1 MADVTPHCPVHPD
14 VPLEPRR
21 RGWSCPVCG
30 RRVLTFQQWP
40 RPERQVEAARPE
52 ADPVLDRLPWIVA
65 PHVAAARDTT
75 RPAAERLDHA
85 VQAACNAVRLT
96 VALLLAGARHRGI
109 TGPGLCGALGR
120 LALPGWQGLVGL
132 GDRLAGEEGL
142 QAGDPWSAGLV
153 GAWRDLSSRGVLAR
167 LVATPAVPADGNGG
181 GGEPDVLLDRVAA
194 DAGEVVAALFG
205 VGGPRL
211 LRVVAREPCR
221 VISLHGVHA
230 DHLDE
235 VEAPRDLPTVPEGSI
250 LVAVVSGEARPLEPF
265 LRPGELVAAGQGL
278 YRGEPALALL
288 LPTAEGGFYQGA
300 GAPVRLRQDWG
311 QVFPAPA
318 EGDEPAPARI
328 GRQQVAAPAAIHAS
342 RIAGRLRRLPW
353 HVGSFLPRPALEEP
367 LAAALRRPGRGVLV
381 AGEAGAG
388 KTVLLARLAAHLL
401 GEADGEELSPALAG
415 LATNPPGDPDV
426 VVLVSGS
433 QDWGAGSADGG
444 AHVLALAVARALG
457 LDGTRFGRLEE
468 LLACLDASGAADRR
482 LGRKVW
488 LLLDGPDESEHGE
501 AVLAALDTALSCLAT
516 YPWLRVVLSLDTVT
530 CRRLGGAAGQPLM
543 SFSNLSYLRKFQDQD
558 GAGERPWLAV
568 APASQAELRGWFEHR
583 QKADPSRACPL
594 PFALLPDQTRAAL
607 GSPLQVQLFHESGH
621 WLSAGPVGLDAHTL
635 MAGFLVR
642 RGEAE
647 GWPLRDLAEALVQ
660 ARASGVPLAAAWER
674 WRAWVEPPGGTLP
687 GPRSLDGPL
696 ERLLSSG
703 IMVAPDPMP
712 WPPDPALRLV
722 TAHPL
727 VAESLMRWALLRDL
741 APGAVPGAG
750 ELAAWLNLAPGH
762 WSLRSE
768 LAGVLADLAARLTH
782 TEWPQA
788 LDVLLREGD
797 PELAAQALAE
807 ALSIAVPGEAGG
819 PLREH
824 WLEAARRT
832 PDAASRLARALIV
845 AGLDELHG
853 QPGSGFRLGLQ
864 RSSVEHAP
872 DDPEPR
878 AALVATLL
886 AMTEAG
892 GDPAATLGYLRE
904 AWTHLRDLRRRWPAS
919 PDLSRLVA
927 AVLPWLGE
935 AAAVLGHTGE
945 AEKALRIALPI
956 VRTRVAEDPSDGR
969 SRQMLA
975 MTLVTLA
982 DLALQAERPVEA
994 ERLLEEATG
1003 LVGSLRACEPSDRG
1017 LQRLWGRVA
1026 LVAGR
1031 LALVHH
1037 RLPQAWEL
1045 LEEAVARLRPL
1056 AEPPRHG
1063 WAALDY
1069 GLAVA
1074 RFADLAGEEK
1084 RVATARAVLEESLQ
1098 VLTSVPADPGDAATA
1113 LLEAELCWRLAGLA
1127 YHADEERELV
1137 LRVFRLLHPRAGS
1150 PDVPPRW
1157 PSLWRSVSDAVRERG
1172 WAEPTRP
1179 PG

>member
-21 RGWSCPVCG
+21 RGWSCPVCA
-30 RRVLTFQQWP
+30 RRVLTFRQWP
-40 RPERQVEAARPE
+40 RPEGRVEVARPE

-65 PHVAAARDTT
+65 PHLAAARDTT

-85 VQAACNAVRLT
+85 VQAACNAVRLA

-109 TGPGLCGALGR
+109 TDPGLCDALGR
-120 LALPGWQGLVGL
+120 LALPGWQGWIGL

-142 QAGDPWSAGLV
+142 QAGGPWSAGLV

-167 LVATPAVPADGNGG
+167 LVATPAVPADG
-181 GGEPDVLLDRVAA
+181 ELDAVLDRVAA
-194 DAGEVVAALFG
+194 DAAEVVAALFG
-205 VGGPRL
+205 AGDPRL

-230 DHLDE
+230 DLLDE
-235 VEAPRDLPTVPEGSI
+235 VEAPRDLPSVPEGSI
-250 LVAVVSGEARPLEPF
+250 LVAVASGEVRPLEPF
-265 LRPGELVAAGQGL
+265 LLPGELVAAGQGVH
-278 YRGEPALALL
+278 RGEPALALL

-300 GAPVRLRQDWG
+300 GAPVQLRQDWS
-311 QVFPAPA
+311 QVLPFLA
-318 EGDEPAPARI
+318 EGDAPGPARI

-342 RIAGRLRRLPW
+342 RIIERLRRLPW
-353 HVGSFLPRPALEEP
+353 HVGSFLPRPSLEEP

-401 GEADGEELSPALAG
+401 GEVDGEELSPALAG

-433 QDWGAGSADGG
+433 QDWGAGRVDGG

-457 LDGTRFGRLEE
+457 LEGTRCGRLEE
-468 LLACLDASGAADRR
+468 ILACLDASGAADRR

-501 AVLAALDTALSCLAT
+501 AVLAALETALSCLTT
-516 YPWLRVVLSLDTVT
+516 YPWLRVVVSLDTVT
-530 CRRLGGAAGQPLM
+530 CRRLGGPAGQPPTP
-543 SFSNLSYLRKFQDQD
+543 FSNLRYLKKFPGPD
-558 GAGERPWLAV
+558 GAGERPWLV
-568 APASQAELRGWFEHR
+568 VPPASQAELRGWFEHR

-594 PFALLPDQTRAAL
+594 PFALLPDQTRVAL
-607 GSPLQVQLFHESGH
+607 GSPLQIQLFHESGH
-621 WLSAGPVGLDAHTL
+621 WLSAGAVGLDAHTL

-647 GWPLRDLAEALVQ
+647 GWPLRDLAEALLQ
-660 ARASGVPLAAAWER
+660 ARASGVPLAAGWER
-674 WRAWVEPPGGTLP
+674 WRAWVEPPGGTPP
-687 GPRSLDGPL
+687 GARSLDGPL
-696 ERLLSSG
+696 ERLVSSG
-703 IMVAPDPMP
+703 IVVAPDPMP
-712 WPPDPALRLV
+712 WPPDPSLRLV
-722 TAHPL
+722 TAHPV
-727 VAESLMRWALLRDL
+727 VAESLIRWALLRDL

-750 ELAAWLNLAPGH
+750 DLAAWLNLAPGH

-807 ALSIAVPGEAGG
+807 ALSIAVPREAGG

-824 WLEAARRT
+824 WLEAARCST
-832 PDAASRLARALIV
+832 DAASRLARALVV

-853 QPGSGFRLGLQ
+853 PPGGGFRLGFQ
-864 RSSVEHAP
+864 RSLVEHVP

-878 AALVATLL
+878 IALVATLL
-886 AMTEAG
+886 AVTEAES
-892 GDPAATLGYLRE
+892 DPAATLGYLRE
-904 AWTHLRDLRRRWPAS
+904 ARTHLRDLRRRWPTS
-919 PDLSRLVA
+919 PGLSRLEA

-956 VRTRVAEDPSDGR
+956 VRTRVAADPSGSR
-969 SRQMLA
+969 SRQALA

-1069 GLAVA
+1069 GLAVV

-1098 VLTSVPADPGDAATA
+1098 VLTSTPADPGDATTT

-1137 LRVFRLLHPRAGS
+1137 LRSFRLLQPLARDAD
-1150 PDVPPRW
+1150 PPPRW
-1157 PSLWRSVSDAVRERG
+1157 PVLWRLVSGLVRERG